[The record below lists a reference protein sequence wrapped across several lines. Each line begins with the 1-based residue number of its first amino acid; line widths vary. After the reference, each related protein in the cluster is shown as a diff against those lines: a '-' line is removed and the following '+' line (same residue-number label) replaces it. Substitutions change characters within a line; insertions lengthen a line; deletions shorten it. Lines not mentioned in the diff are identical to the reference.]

1 MGTGDIALPAF
12 EALLTSNHTLLG
24 LVTQPDKPVG
34 RKQVMTPPRLKEVA
48 LEHGLPVWQPE
59 KARNK
64 AFLTEL
70 EDLHPDVIIVMAYG
84 QILTQRLID
93 IPSNAII
100 NVHASLLPLYR
111 GASCIQGPIA
121 DGHAT
126 TGVTIMHV
134 VKALDAGDIILQQET
149 PISADDTGGA
159 VHDRLA
165 EMTPASLL
173 EALSQLADGTATRKI
188 QDDDASTYAPKL
200 LRDHGRL
207 DGAKTAVELERLIR
221 AYHPWPS
228 TFTTYLDKKG
238 KERRMKIFPPTTV
251 VTSSTSEP
259 GKLSVEDGVLL
270 YGCAQGTALAL
281 DKIQPEGSKVMP
293 VADFLKGNPFG

>member
-70 EDLHPDVIIVMAYG
+70 EDLRPDVIIVMAYG

-173 EALSQLADGTATRKI
+173 EALSQLADGTATRTI

-270 YGCAQGTALAL
+270 FGCAQGTALAL